1 MQHRRHEDR
10 IVTLLCFGI
19 SGAALTLGMWIAA
32 SPFGT
37 PPLSGAPASL
47 RLQFSTPE
55 IVLAEAR

>member
-37 PPLSGAPASL
+37 PP
-47 RLQFSTPE
+47 F
-55 IVLAEAR
+55 